1 MSREIIL
8 AIETGISNGSLSIL
22 KDGSEVDFWI
32 GEQKISSSESLLSN
46 ITKLFSKNN
55 ISKLE
60 TKRIAVST
68 GPGSF
73 TGVRVGIATALGLS
87 KALRCECLGMPVLE
101 AIASQFTGTVVTA
114 FGVGENEVC
123 WQAFEVNK
131 PAQIQSLNRPKID
144 RIDGFSE
151 QLKNYRGKTLILDR
165 VLYKKF
171 KEENFLLN
179 AGDVELLKAV
189 ENPAKYIG
197 LRSEETTLTSNLL
210 PLYTRD
216 AGIS

>member
-22 KDGSEVDFWI
+22 KDGSEVDFWV

-87 KALRCECLGMPVLE
+87 KALRCECVGMSVLE
-101 AIASQFTGTVVTA
+101 AIASQFTGTVITA
-114 FGVGENEVC
+114 FGIGENEVC
-123 WQAFEVNK
+123 WQTFEANK
-131 PAQIQSLNRPKID
+131 PTQIQSLHQPKID
-144 RIDGFSE
+144 RIDAFKAR
-151 QLKNYRGKTLILDR
+151 LKNYRRKTLILDR
-165 VLYKKF
+165 DLYKKF
-171 KEENFLLN
+171 KEEDFSLN
-179 AGDVELLKAV
+179 IGDFEFLKAV